1 MCCAAL
7 CRHQLDVQLFALCP
21 ACLLACMVAPL
32 VASQLFFFEVRPKC
46 LLLLF
51 CMMPV
56 DSTCVCSAAG
66 GGGDGA
72 GCWSLQEAGLR

>member
-1 MCCAAL
+1 
-7 CRHQLDVQLFALCP
+7 
-21 ACLLACMVAPL
+21 MVAPL